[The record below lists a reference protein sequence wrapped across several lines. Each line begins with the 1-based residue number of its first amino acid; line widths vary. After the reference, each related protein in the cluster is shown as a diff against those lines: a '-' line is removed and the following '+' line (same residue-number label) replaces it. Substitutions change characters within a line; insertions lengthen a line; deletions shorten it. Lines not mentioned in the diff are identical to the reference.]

1 MTDNI
6 FSELLRLAIKAGLA
20 SLVLWYFVSGL
31 MRDAPR
37 VAKSFFRCVSKLVHE
52 YREFTRLL

>member
-1 MTDNI
+1 MTDNL
-6 FSELLRLAIKAGLA
+6 FSELRLAIKAGLA
-20 SLVLWYFVSGL
+20 SWVLWYFFSGL

-37 VAKSFFRCVSKLVHE
+37 IARALFRCLSKLVHE